1 MSQTVLTAEAERPFA
16 RSPLERVASIA
27 DQIAKAGDEAQ
38 QQRRLPPWAADLLI
52 DEGLYRFTLPVELG
66 GEDASAWETVEV
78 IEAIAAIDG
87 SVGWNVMIGS
97 EINAMAA
104 GGMDPALAREVYLDN
119 PRVIMCGGGGPQRVG
134 EGRAIAPGLPKAVK
148 VDGGWRI
155 WTQSSF
161 QSGCHNAEWH
171 FGMALVHDTDGQMVL
186 DESGSPNMRLFFIHK
201 SEYSIIDTW
210 DVAGLR
216 GSGSHDVLVD
226 GGFVPDKWADVEL
239 VGLPARYANPVFR
252 ISVPSRLS
260 FNKVACGLGVARGAL
275 DAFRDLAE
283 SKIPLFASS
292 TLKHRAVAQ
301 FRYAEA
307 EGKLRAARALVKEAL
322 EAVCDSMA
330 GGEPAPTVEA
340 TTLLRL
346 ACTHGTQMC
355 MEVVDT
361 VHNLAGTSAGYM
373 SNPLERKLRD
383 AHAVATHRWVAHPI
397 FEELGKVYLAAEPS
411 PAFLVELGAVAPA

>member
-1 MSQTVLTAEAERPFA
+1 MTQVVAGEAERPFLD
-16 RSPLERVASIA
+16 SPLERVAGLVQ
-27 DQIAKAGDEAQ
+27 QIAKAGDEAQ
-38 QQRRLPPWAADLLI
+38 QARRLPTWAADLLI
-52 DEGLYRFTLPVELG
+52 DAGFYRFTLPRELG
-66 GEDASAWETVEV
+66 GEDASAWETIEV
-78 IEAIAAIDG
+78 IEAISAIDA

-104 GGMDPALAREVYLDN
+104 GGMAPELAREVYLDN

-134 EGRAIAPGLPKAVK
+134 EGRSAAPAIPKAVK

-171 FGMALVHDTDGQMVL
+171 FGMALVHEGDQMVVG
-186 DESGSPNMRLFFIHK
+186 DDGMPIMRMFIIHK
-201 SEYSIIDTW
+201 SEFEILDTW
-210 DVAGLR
+210 DVAGIR
-216 GSGSHDVLVD
+216 GSGSHDVKVD

-239 VGLPARYANPVFR
+239 VGLPALYPNPVFR
-252 ISVPSRLS
+252 IPVPSRLS
-260 FNKVACGLGVARGAL
+260 FNKVACALGVARGAL

-283 SKIPLFASS
+283 SKVPLFASS
-292 TLKHRAVAQ
+292 SLKGRPIAQ

-307 EGKLRAARALVKEAL
+307 EGKLRAARAFVREAI
-322 EAVCDSMA
+322 EAVCESLA
-330 GGEPAPTVEA
+330 GGEPAPSVEA

-346 ACTHGTQMC
+346 ACTHGAQIC

-361 VHNLAGTSAGYM
+361 VHNLGGTSSGYM
-373 SNPLERKLRD
+373 TNPLERRLRD

-397 FEELGKVYLAAEPS
+397 FEELGKVYLGADVS
-411 PAFLVELGAVAPA
+411 PAFLIELGAQ